1 MSQNLTNFS
10 KSFKYNRLSNQIII
24 INHNTVFKFVK
35 LSPKRKNI
43 INWLLANNSYY
54 LPNINIFQNYISY
67 DLIAGYSFKQIGF
80 TGILELKNILLV
92 IQTLQKLKYKRKY
105 VVHGDLSPVNIIFTQ
120 NLEVKKIIDWDNA
133 KLGSKYQ
140 DPAYIFW
147 LWINFGANNKNFS
160 QLKREANVFKNT
172 LQYNQNDLKKL
183 QWWIYK
189 VIKNKMKKHS
199 YQIKNNDWLL
209 KWYLNCIE

>member
-10 KSFKYNRLSNQIII
+10 KSFKYNGLSNQIII

-67 DLIAGYSFKQIGF
+67 DLISGYTFKQIGF

-92 IQTLQKLKYKRKY
+92 IQTFQKLKYKRKY

-120 NLEVKKIIDWDNA
+120 NLEVKKIID
-133 KLGSKYQ
+133 
-140 DPAYIFW
+140 
-147 LWINFGANNKNFS
+147 
-160 QLKREANVFKNT
+160 
-172 LQYNQNDLKKL
+172 
-183 QWWIYK
+183 
-189 VIKNKMKKHS
+189 
-199 YQIKNNDWLL
+199 
-209 KWYLNCIE
+209 